1 MEVVDSYRTYPSRW
15 GMLGA
20 TALMTVA
27 NNILW
32 ISFASVNTQAADYY
46 DKSGADIDLMT
57 TISFMIGIPVCAA
70 STWIVNNLGLRYEP
84 PFI

>member
-1 MEVVDSYRTYPSRW
+1 
-15 GMLGA
+15 MLAA

-57 TISFMIGIPVCAA
+57 TISFIIGIPVCAA
-70 STWIVNNLGLRYEP
+70 STWIVNNMGLRSASTSSSSP
-84 PFI
+84 TTSWTTTDM